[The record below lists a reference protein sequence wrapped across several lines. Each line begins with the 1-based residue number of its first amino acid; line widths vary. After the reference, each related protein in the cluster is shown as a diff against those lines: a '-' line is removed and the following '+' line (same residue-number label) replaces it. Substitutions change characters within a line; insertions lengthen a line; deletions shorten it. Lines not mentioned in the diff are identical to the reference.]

1 MQRKYSTK
9 FKIHTIEKVLQRSEH
24 QTIAD
29 IAMITGVNLFTLK
42 EWLKLYRRKNTP
54 KVKSSDEPSVAKLQE
69 EIQFLKKE
77 MARKDKLII
86 ETTALLVFGKSA

>member
-54 KVKSSDEPSVAKLQE
+54 KGKFKQTTRKSHRILRTESLA
-69 EIQFLKKE
+69 
-77 MARKDKLII
+77 
-86 ETTALLVFGKSA
+86 

>member
-9 FKIHTIEKVLQRSEH
+9 FKTHTIEKVLHRSEH

-42 EWLKLYRRKNTP
+42 EWLKLHRRKNTP
-54 KVKSSDEPSVAKLQE
+54 QVKPSDEISVAKLHE
-69 EIQFLKKE
+69 EIQFLKK
-77 MARKDKLII
+77 DGSTH
-86 ETTALLVFGKSA
+86 ETHKKFPLRNV